1 MEDFVKVENHQDLVR
16 DTYSGAVINTNRT
29 EYDNYMDNYHRLK
42 REKIELEQLKT
53 QVTSL
58 TSDMGEIKN
67 LLKLLVQEKNN
78 GN

>member
-1 MEDFVKVENHQDLVR
+1 
-16 DTYSGAVINTNRT
+16 
-29 EYDNYMDNYHRLK
+29 MDNYHRLK

-53 QVTSL
+53 QVSSL

>member
-1 MEDFVKVENHQDLVR
+1 MEDYVKVENHQDLVR

-42 REKIELEQLKT
+42 REKMELEQLKN
-53 QVTSL
+53 QVSSL

>member
-42 REKIELEQLKT
+42 REKIELEKLKT
-53 QVTSL
+53 QVSSL

>member
-78 GN
+78 DN

>member
-53 QVTSL
+53 QVSSL